1 MNKRI
6 YTILA
11 MLAIISFSAACSSAQ
26 PTNSPSG
33 TNTAETSSAVTS
45 TAEMNTSVTPSAFT
59 GTVADLIALVNQY
72 VNSGDITGNAENG
85 LLAKLDT
92 IQQKILNGQG
102 AAAANEFGA
111 FINEVQAQQGKKIST
126 TAANAMITAAQ
137 QIIANTLTTI
147 PVTGVTATVVP
158 ATVAASI
165 ASSTPGSGMPVTPM
179 GNKAVHEAAW
189 DLVANDVAKSVG
201 FTTFSYDLYRL
212 PANSAWLDTLAYYD
226 AQAAA
231 AGWGTMHSQASDIPS
246 GHFAVWKLVTN
257 GVANYLV
264 VVQLDTLQGSYTLNI
279 YGK

>member
-1 MNKRI
+1 MIKRI
-6 YTILA
+6 STIIA
-11 MLAIISFSAACSSAQ
+11 MLAIINFSTACSSAQ
-26 PTNSPSG
+26 PANFPSG
-33 TNTAETSSAVTS
+33 TNIAETSSAI
-45 TAEMNTSVTPSAFT
+45 TPPAFN

-72 VNSGDITGNAENG
+72 VNSGDITGNAESG

-165 ASSTPGSGMPVTPM
+165 ASSTPGSVVTPM

-189 DLVANDVAKSVG
+189 DLVANDVAQSVG
-201 FTTFSYDLYRL
+201 FTAFTYDLYKL

-231 AGWGTMHSQASDIPS
+231 AGWGTTHSQASDIPS
-246 GHFAVWKLVTN
+246 GHFAVWKLITN
-257 GVANYLV
+257 GASDYFV
-264 VVQLDTLQGSYTLNI
+264 VVQMDTPQGSYTLNI